1 MRTNITK
8 KALAYLGKPEELWGL
23 SLEDSE
29 NGRYA
34 VSRAVLAWPIGT
46 GQTWTGNGDGKH
58 GPEALSVRIY
68 LLVSGKYLAS
78 FDYRTA
84 GNGRPPT
91 RIGMWSRDLETFSDM
106 RAWFEGIQD
115 SLEEQGATVDFDRKT
130 RVALESAEAVVN
142 ALNSKVGARVLDVET
157 VSGGVESG

>member
-1 MRTNITK
+1 MDSRNITK

-23 SLEDSE
+23 SREDSE
-29 NGRYA
+29 NDRYV

-46 GQTWTGNGDGKH
+46 GQAWTGNGGGQH

-68 LLVSGKYLAS
+68 LLASGKYLAS

-106 RAWFEGIQD
+106 RAWFEEIQE
-115 SLEEQGATVDFDRKT
+115 SLEERGATVDFNRKS
-130 RVALESAEAVVN
+130 RVALESAEAVVK
-142 ALNSKVGARVLDVET
+142 ALNAKLGARVLEQEELYEL
-157 VSGGVESG
+157 S